1 MEGWDLVVLAD
12 HWPPFPLSVGNAG
25 AIKTGVKLTVA
36 LEMDDC
42 EYPPHLDIY
51 IEDPQL
57 PPQIGLLPGARV
69 HFSQLEKRIS
79 R

>member
-1 MEGWDLVVLAD
+1 MVPAD
-12 HWPPFPLSVGNAG
+12 DWPLFPLSVENVG

-36 LEMDDC
+36 LEMADC

-51 IEDPQL
+51 IEDPHL

-69 HFSQLEKRIS
+69 LFSQLEKRIS